1 MTTLNIGKKVT
12 VIIEIGGFAKI
23 YEEKFSNFRRLI
35 TQNTVKITGIST
47 VSKFEKYEKIILDLG
62 YNRSIVNFFKYQ
74 EIEGKLIYGYS
85 IEYSK

>member
-23 YEEKFSNFRRLI
+23 YEEKFSNFRSLI

-47 VSKFEKYEKIILDLG
+47 VSKFEKYEKILLDLG
-62 YNRSIVNFFKYQ
+62 YTRSIVNFFKDQ
-74 EIEGKLIYGYS
+74 EIEGKSIYGYS